1 MNNKKSK
8 KSIVLAIPDIHFPAH
23 HGDVFDFLAAA
34 KKKYKPDQVVCLG
47 DEIDAAGL
55 GNWDQN
61 PDQPSPG
68 DELRASVALMKDL
81 YKIFPVAKVCVSN
94 HTDRIYRKPFSSG
107 IPKSLIRTY
116 SEILEA
122 PKGWQWADH
131 WEIDGVMYEHG
142 EGFSGKD
149 GALKAAQANM
159 QSTVIGHLHAYA
171 GIQYY
176 ANAKH
181 LIWGFN
187 AGCLID
193 RSHQAFNYGKHIKAK
208 PIIGVGLIEYGTPRF
223 IPMPLLSSGR
233 WNGLV

>member
-1 MNNKKSK
+1 MKKSN
-8 KSIVLAIPDIHFPAH
+8 IVLAIPDIHFPAH
-23 HGDVFDFLAAA
+23 HPDVFDFLKAVKA
-34 KKKYKPDQVVCLG
+34 KYKPNVVVNLG

-55 GNWDQN
+55 GNWDPN

-68 DELRASVALMKDL
+68 DELKESIKYLKLL
-81 YKIFPVAKVCVSN
+81 YIIFPNVKVCISN

-107 IPKSLIRTY
+107 IPKALIKSY

-122 PKGWQWADH
+122 PKGWVWADN

-142 EGFSGKD
+142 EGFSGQQ

-159 QSTVIGHLHAYA
+159 QRTVIGHLHSYA

-176 ANAKH
+176 ANSKH

-187 AGCLID
+187 VGCLID
-193 RSHQAFNYGKHIKAK
+193 KKNPAFNYGKHIKAK
-208 PIIGVGLIEYGTPRF
+208 PILGCGIIESGIPCF
-223 IPMPLLSSGR
+223 IPMQLDSRGR
-233 WNGLV
+233 WTRRL